1 MPVYVLPHPPELLTK
16 LESVRFLS
24 KISRLQAMIILMK

>member
-1 MPVYVLPHPPELLTK
+1 MPVCVLLHPLEPLTK

>member
-1 MPVYVLPHPPELLTK
+1 MPVYVLPHPPEPLTK

-24 KISRLQAMIILMK
+24 KISHPQDVIILMR

>member
-1 MPVYVLPHPPELLTK
+1 MPVCVLPHPPEPLTK

-24 KISRLQAMIILMK
+24 KIFHSQGMIILMR

>member
-1 MPVYVLPHPPELLTK
+1 MPVCVLPHPPEPLTM

-24 KISRLQAMIILMK
+24 KIFHSQGMIILMR